1 MPTLPRNRRCEY
13 CREALAAHH
22 TGTLH
27 PSCEVPF
34 EAAKAAEEA
43 EALSELHT
51 WLDGLWEEAELES
64 SHDLD
69 ADRMLGVG

>member
-1 MPTLPRNRRCEY
+1 MPTTPLRRRCAF
-13 CREALAAHH
+13 CREHMGAHQPGE
-22 TGTLH
+22 TH

-51 WLDGLWEEAELES
+51 WLDSLWEQHELES
-64 SHDLD
+64 AHDLD
-69 ADRMLGVG
+69 ADRMLGVA